1 MFYTSLLVQIPST
14 VFHHFVWCFPSSS
27 LIMSSKPAFAL
38 RGQAVNGL
46 SKGAISQSTKKDW
59 QKLNHEPKSH
69 MQFHGWRYLWNC
81 ETVCGL
87 HCLASSQNEAI
98 NTSVPRR
105 KLLHP
110 PFSGNSVAIFARS
123 ACASITFA
131 LGPVERPE
139 RTLTRGRVDRYPWR
153 IGFHGFLY
161 GITPKHGIIQPY
173 LELVFGP

>member
-1 MFYTSLLVQIPST
+1 MVQIPST

-46 SKGAISQSTKKDW
+46 GKGAISQSTKKDW
-59 QKLNHEPKSH
+59 QKLNHETKSH
-69 MQFHGWRYLWNC
+69 RHFHGWRNLWNF

-98 NTSVPRR
+98 NTSVSAE
-105 KLLHP
+105 KIAENP
-110 PFSGNSVAIFARS
+110 PFAGNSVAIFARS

-139 RTLTRGRVDRYPWR
+139 TMEPRRGPWWIANWVSR
-153 IGFHGFLY
+153 EISFWNNPG
-161 GITPKHGIIQPY
+161 KHGIIQPY